1 MKLTIFR
8 FAVKPE
14 NTQLSVGSLNTSAVL
29 LGSTVTFNCSTSSY
43 PSPHVYWF
51 YHNEV
56 FIGSNVS
63 GFYNLKM
70 SRSGV
75 YSCLP
80 VNRAGVGETAT
91 VNLTVVGKLL
101 YCTSNLT
108 WGGGGL
114 QFTGGWCESHI
125 FVTCTCLV

>member
-1 MKLTIFR
+1 MKLMIFP

-14 NTQLSVGSLNTSAVL
+14 NTHLSVGSLNTSAVL

-51 YHNEV
+51 YHNEM

-80 VNRAGVGETAT
+80 VNRAGVGKTAA

-101 YCTSNLT
+101 CCTSNLS
-108 WGGGGL
+108 WGGGG
-114 QFTGGWCESHI
+114 
-125 FVTCTCLV
+125 VTVYRGVV

>member
-1 MKLTIFR
+1 MKLMIFP

-29 LGSTVTFNCSTSSY
+29 LGSTVTFNCSTSSF

-63 GFYNLKM
+63 GFYNLTM

-101 YCTSNLT
+101 YCTFNLS
-108 WGGGGL
+108 WGGL
-114 QFTGGWCESHI
+114 QFTGGWCESQI
-125 FVTCTCLV
+125 FVTCTLNSY

>member
-1 MKLTIFR
+1 M
-8 FAVKPE
+8 
-14 NTQLSVGSLNTSAVL
+14 
-29 LGSTVTFNCSTSSY
+29 
-43 PSPHVYWF
+43 
-51 YHNEV
+51 

-101 YCTSNLT
+101 YCTSNLS
-108 WGGGGL
+108 WGGGGYSL
-114 QFTGGWCESHI
+114 QGGGVSPKS
-125 FVTCTCLV
+125 L

>member
-1 MKLTIFR
+1 MKLMIFP

-101 YCTSNLT
+101 YCTCNLSL
-108 WGGGGL
+108 GGGV
-114 QFTGGWCESHI
+114 QFTGGWCESQI

>member
-1 MKLTIFR
+1 M
-8 FAVKPE
+8 
-14 NTQLSVGSLNTSAVL
+14 
-29 LGSTVTFNCSTSSY
+29 
-43 PSPHVYWF
+43 
-51 YHNEV
+51 

-91 VNLTVVGKLL
+91 VNLTVVGKWL
-101 YCTSNLT
+101 YCTSD
-108 WGGGGL
+108 
-114 QFTGGWCESHI
+114 I
-125 FVTCTCLV
+125 FWRVYMEVRRGVGVWY

>member
-1 MKLTIFR
+1 MKLMIFS

-70 SRSGV
+70 SGSGV

-91 VNLTVVGKLL
+91 VNLTVVGKLF
-101 YCTSNLT
+101 YCISNLT
-108 WGGGGL
+108 WGG
-114 QFTGGWCESHI
+114 
-125 FVTCTCLV
+125 VTVYRGVV

>member
-1 MKLTIFR
+1 MIFS

-91 VNLTVVGKLL
+91 VNNLTVVGKLL
-101 YCTSNLT
+101 YCTSNLSCGGYSLQ
-108 WGGGGL
+108 GGGVSPKSL
-114 QFTGGWCESHI
+114 
-125 FVTCTCLV
+125 

>member
-1 MKLTIFR
+1 MKLMIFP

-14 NTQLSVGSLNTSAVL
+14 NTQLSVGSLNTCAVL

-51 YHNEV
+51 YHNQA

-101 YCTSNLT
+101 DCTSNLS
-108 WGGGGL
+108 WGVG
-114 QFTGGWCESHI
+114 
-125 FVTCTCLV
+125 VTVYRGVM